1 MNGEVLW
8 RDTGLT
14 PKIFILDARA
24 IFPLALWLFHWSWWT
39 AAIACLGI
47 VALFFVQLRH
57 VASCLSQGDTHGVHG
72 QTPGDQIHRNPL
84 AQTMPLVIQQPER
97 SST

>member
-14 PKIFILDARA
+14 PKIFILDAA
-24 IFPLALWLFHWSWWT
+24 VAVPLVLVDGSH
-39 AAIACLGI
+39 CLPGHCGP
-47 VALFFVQLRH
+47 VLCSTLRH
-57 VASCLSQGDTHGVHG
+57 VASCLSQSDTHGVHG

>member
-47 VALFFVQLRH
+47 VALFFV
-57 VASCLSQGDTHGVHG
+57 HG